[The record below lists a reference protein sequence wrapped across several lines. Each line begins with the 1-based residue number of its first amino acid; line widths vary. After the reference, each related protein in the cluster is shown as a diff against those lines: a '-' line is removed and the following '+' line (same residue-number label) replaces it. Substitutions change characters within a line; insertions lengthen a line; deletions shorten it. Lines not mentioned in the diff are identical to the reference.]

1 VTVPYKDLI
10 MKNKISLSIIVLVVL
25 GAFSF
30 NAMAGVSGMLL
41 VAEHDGKH
49 FALLVKDR
57 SRAYFELPAGKT
69 EQGDK
74 LNDGKFDLESS
85 YETALRETVEETRGY
100 LGRRLLVSSS
110 NANDII
116 KYGVFDMFLSK
127 IPMFDLAEINQI
139 RIPKGNNAQNQW
151 DPMREIIDYAWV
163 NIANLHASKI
173 NNVLDITGKAI
184 QVHYAL
190 PEEIRIAQTKGW
202 FN

>member
-1 VTVPYKDLI
+1 
-10 MKNKISLSIIVLVVL
+10 MKNKISLSSVFLVVFWV
-25 GAFSF
+25 FSS
-30 NAMAGVSGMLL
+30 NAMAGISGMLL

-69 EQGDK
+69 EAGDK
-74 LNDGKFDLESS
+74 LNDGIFDLESS

-110 NANDII
+110 NSKDLIR
-116 KYGVFDMFLSK
+116 YGAFDMFLSK
-127 IPMFDLAEINQI
+127 IPMFDLEEINQI
-139 RIPKGNNAQNQW
+139 RMPMGIKNNQW

-163 NIANLHASKI
+163 NITLLHESKS

-184 QVHYAL
+184 DVHYAL
-190 PEEIRIAQTKGW
+190 PSEIRMAQTKGW

>member
-1 VTVPYKDLI
+1 
-10 MKNKISLSIIVLVVL
+10 MKNKISLSIMVLVVL

-30 NAMAGVSGMLL
+30 NTMAGISGMLL
-41 VAEHDGKH
+41 VAKHEGKH

-69 EQGDK
+69 EAGDK
-74 LNDGKFDLESS
+74 LNDGQFDLESS

-110 NANDII
+110 NSKNLI

-127 IPMFDLAEINQI
+127 IPMFDLKEISQI
-139 RIPKGNNAQNQW
+139 RIPVGTKGNQW

-163 NIANLHASKI
+163 NITHLHESKS
-173 NNVLDITGKAI
+173 NNVLDMTGKAI
-184 QVHYAL
+184 EVHYAL
-190 PEEIRIAQTKGW
+190 PDEIRIAQTKGW

>member
-1 VTVPYKDLI
+1 
-10 MKNKISLSIIVLVVL
+10 MKINVSLSNVFLLVFWF
-25 GAFSF
+25 FSS
-30 NAMAGVSGMLL
+30 NAMAGAAGMLL

-57 SRAYFELPAGKT
+57 SRAYFELPAGKS
-69 EQGDK
+69 EAGDK

-100 LGRRLLVSSS
+100 LGRRLLV
-110 NANDII
+110 NASDAKDLIRV
-116 KYGVFDMFLSK
+116 GEFEMFLTK
-127 IPMFDLAEINQI
+127 IPMFDLEEINQI
-139 RIPKGNNAQNQW
+139 RIPKGNNSQNQW

-163 NIANLHASKI
+163 DIATLHDAKS

-184 QVHYAL
+184 DVHYAL
-190 PEEIRIAQTKGW
+190 PSEIRMAQTKGW

>member
-1 VTVPYKDLI
+1 
-10 MKNKISLSIIVLVVL
+10 MKINVSLSNVIVLIFWL
-25 GAFSF
+25 FSS
-30 NAMAGVSGMLL
+30 NAMAGAAGMLL

-57 SRAYFELPAGKT
+57 SRVYFELPAGKT

-74 LNDGKFDLESS
+74 LNDGDFDLESS

-100 LGRRLLVSSS
+100 LGRRLLV
-110 NANDII
+110 NASDAKNII
-116 KYGVFDMFLSK
+116 RVGEFEMFLSK
-127 IPMFDLAEINQI
+127 IPMFDLKEINQI
-139 RIPKGNNAQNQW
+139 RIPKGSNPQNQW

-163 NIANLHASKI
+163 DIATLHDAKS
-173 NNVLDITGKAI
+173 NNVPDMTGKNI

-190 PEEIRIAQTKGW
+190 PEEIRMAQTKGW

>member
-1 VTVPYKDLI
+1 
-10 MKNKISLSIIVLVVL
+10 MKINISLSKNFLL
-25 GAFSF
+25 ACWFFSS
-30 NAMAGVSGMLL
+30 NAMAGAAGMLL

-69 EQGDK
+69 EAGDK

-100 LGRRLLVSSS
+100 LGRRLLV
-110 NANDII
+110 NASDAKDLIRV
-116 KYGVFDMFLSK
+116 GEFEMFLTK
-127 IPMFDLAEINQI
+127 IPMFDLEEINQI
-139 RIPKGNNAQNQW
+139 RIPLGTNYNQW

-163 NIANLHASKI
+163 NITLLHESKS

-184 QVHYAL
+184 QVHFAL
-190 PEEIRIAQTKGW
+190 PDEIRIAQTKGW